1 MVRTICFVDGDEGG
15 GALTEGAPA
24 VIRKDASWLADVAD
38 RILRDC
44 AVIGRDEIFDT
55 RTDYNA
61 LYRAMARAQAEAHPG
76 DAHSV
81 DQGEDAAQSAESEY
95 LLAACAAY
103 ELVFSCNEVFKNN
116 PPERYRI
123 TDGTAASL
131 FQKGSLQDCA
141 LRLAEEVLLP
151 EVELAPEIYNSS
163 DFPIKPVRKFRK
175 LLLSVPGQSESTI
188 TAIAPLLEKQLRLLA
203 GKQSRRARAFAKV
216 RHRIRR
222 RPLRTT
228 IACLVAGALAATGV
242 AIWSWPS
249 APTVTGSAE
258 AMTTKP
264 VLSNILEQVTASV
277 VGDSLEVGVNP
288 WSSPPGQPLTLKVD
302 DPEKSQMEVT
312 VRLRMQEPDGR
323 RPGIDLGAQLPPGT
337 VFADAQTTVQNAANR
352 VPKSVPEL
360 LRPKDVI
367 SLSLDDDGTETVVR
381 MMVSISSNDN
391 PRASA
396 TVAPMTLRCGYN
408 PAPVSILLS
417 PAGNQDPEK
426 FLVTVV
432 PMYVLKSC

>member
-1 MVRTICFVDGDEGG
+1 MLEPSAWSNPPTAAAR
-15 GALTEGAPA
+15 
-24 VIRKDASWLADVAD
+24 RKPRSTGLDSSS
-38 RILRDC
+38 
-44 AVIGRDEIFDT
+44 
-55 RTDYNA
+55 
-61 LYRAMARAQAEAHPG
+61 AQH
-76 DAHSV
+76 
-81 DQGEDAAQSAESEY
+81 AESEY

-103 ELVFSCNEVFKNN
+103 ELVFSCEDVFKGN

-123 TDGTAASL
+123 IDGTASL

-151 EVELAPEIYNSS
+151 EVELASEIYNSS

-175 LLLSVPGQSESTI
+175 LLQSVPGQSESTI
-188 TAIAPLLEKQLRLLA
+188 SAIAPLLEKQLRLLA
-203 GKQSRRARAFAKV
+203 GKQSKRARALAKV

-228 IACLVAGALAATGV
+228 IACLVTGALAVFGV
-242 AIWSWPS
+242 ALWFWPS
-249 APTVTGSAE
+249 APTVTGSPA
-258 AMTTKP
+258 AMTTEP
-264 VLSNILEQVTASV
+264 VLPNVFEQVTASV
-277 VGDSLEVGVNP
+277 VGTGLEVGVNP
-288 WSSPPGQPLTLKVD
+288 WSAPPGQPLTLKVG
-302 DPEKSQMEVT
+302 DPEKSQMEVI
-312 VRLRMQEPDGR
+312 VKLRLQEPFGGGR
-323 RPGIDLGAQLPPGT
+323 GIDLGAQLPPGT
-337 VFADAQTTVQNAANR
+337 VFADAQTTVQNAANK

-367 SLSLDDDGTETVVR
+367 SLSLDDDGTETVVK

-396 TVAPMTLRCGYN
+396 TVSPMTLRCGYN

-417 PAGNQDPEK
+417 PPANQDPEK

-432 PMYVLKSC
+432 PMYVLKPC